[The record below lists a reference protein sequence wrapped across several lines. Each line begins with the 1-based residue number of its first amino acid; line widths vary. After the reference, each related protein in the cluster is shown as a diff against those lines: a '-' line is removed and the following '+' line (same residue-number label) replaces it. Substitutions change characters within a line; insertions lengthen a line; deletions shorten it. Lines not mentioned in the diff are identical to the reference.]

1 MREVQ
6 SCTAYGV
13 ALGKGVT
20 VAGEKGVDVSVNVAV
35 LVGLG
40 GITGVLDDV
49 GVDVRVDDGVCDT
62 VQVGVGLAVD
72 VVVGVNVLGRKGVF
86 DMVGVIVSVG
96 VNEAVPVRISGVWL
110 AVVVNRLNVSVMVEV
125 IGVIEGVGVMASGS
139 GANCTAI
146 QPRQ

>member
-20 VAGEKGVDVSVNVAV
+20 VAGEDRVEVSVNVAV

-40 GITGVLDDV
+40 GMKGVLDAV
-49 GVDVRVDDGVCDT
+49 GVKVSVADGVCEA
-62 VQVGVGLAVD
+62 VQVGVGVAVD
-72 VVVGVNVLGRKGVF
+72 VEVGVKVFGRKGVF
-86 DMVGVIVSVG
+86 DIVGVNVSVG
-96 VNEAVPVRISGVWL
+96 VSEAVPVRISGVGL
-110 AVVVNRLNVSVMVEV
+110 TVVVNRLSVSVIVDV
-125 IGVIEGVGVMASGS
+125 IGVIEGVRLMASGS